1 MVDPNDLLAQ
11 LQLSYVLLLHLSSYS
26 ALIVYKRILSLLT
39 QSSDLLVSPGTYLP
53 DIDTRAIGTLI
64 FSLIET
70 LKAQLVALPEGVFDT
85 ELPELDAYFM
95 DELENLRLNI
105 SGASSRWAGPMR
117 QKVETAWEDLQSKC
131 KARWGWT
138 IGSLSEARL
147 QSDEESDEEEGE
159 YAPVIVD
166 M

>member
-1 MVDPNDLLAQ
+1 
-11 LQLSYVLLLHLSSYS
+11 
-26 ALIVYKRILSLLT
+26 LIVYKRILSLLT
-39 QSSDLLVSPGTYLP
+39 QSSDLLVNPSTYLP
-53 DIDTRAIGTLI
+53 DIDTRAI
-64 FSLIET
+64 ET
-70 LKAQLVALPEGVFDT
+70 LNSSLAQALTAQLVALPEGVFDT

-95 DELENLRLNI
+95 DELENLRVNI
-105 SGASSRWAGPMR
+105 SAASSHWAGPVR
-117 QKVETAWEDLQSKC
+117 QTVDIAWKDLQSKC

-138 IGSLSEARL
+138 IDGLSEARP